1 MMTPASGVKLTV
13 GEPFPNIQV
22 ERRKK
27 KEGRLITCILSS
39 AAFRNVKFGII
50 VSLPRCT
57 NKTDKA
63 QLSSFNE
70 HSQTFNDLNCRIV
83 VITSEDTT
91 FASFLPKLVLKNT
104 ALVSDEKRN
113 YGSKTGLKIDDY
125 HTLTDLDYSLARSC
139 IIVRNG
145 IVEAVSVETNK
156 DECTVTSAA
165 TTIEKIKEIMKK

>member
-1 MMTPASGVKLTV
+1 MMTPAAGVKLTV
-13 GEPFPNIQV
+13 GQPFPEIQV

-27 KEGRLITCILSS
+27 NGRIITCTLSG
-39 AAFRNVKFGII
+39 AAFRQVQIGI
-50 VSLPRCT
+50 VLSLPRCT

-63 QLSSFNE
+63 HLSSFNE
-70 HSQTFNDLNCRIV
+70 HSQTFKNLNCRIV

-91 FASFLPKLVLKNT
+91 FASFLPKLVLKNS
-104 ALVSDEKRN
+104 ALVSDVKRN

-139 IIVRNG
+139 VIVRNG

-165 TTIEKIKEIMKK
+165 ATIEKIQEIMKK